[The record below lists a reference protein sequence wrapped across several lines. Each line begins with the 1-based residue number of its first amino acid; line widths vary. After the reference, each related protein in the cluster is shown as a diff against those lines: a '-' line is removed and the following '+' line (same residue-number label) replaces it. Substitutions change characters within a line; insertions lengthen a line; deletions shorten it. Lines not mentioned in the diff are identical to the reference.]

1 MKFCEILVNIYDLV
15 IVYYLVFIVY
25 TASTMSEKML
35 KFVDIGQQNPPKRDI
50 SERKEDFDEI
60 YQEFLKDR
68 AVQQSSRCSQCG
80 VPFCQV
86 HCPLSNNIPDW
97 LKLTAEGRYEEAYQL
112 SQSTNNMPE
121 VCGRICPQDRLCEG
135 NCVIEQSGHGT
146 VTIGSIEKYITEKA
160 WENGWVKP
168 IEINSEKNESVGI
181 IGSGPAGLACG
192 EQLRKKGYKV
202 TIYDRYDRAGGLLI
216 YGIPGFKL
224 EKHVVQ
230 RRIKLL
236 EESGIKFVLNFEVGK
251 DSSLTELREK
261 HDAILIATGVYKA
274 REVNLPGNDLSNI
287 FPAMEFLTASN
298 KKGLGDKVE
307 LFDNGT
313 LNAEGKDVVVI
324 GGGDT
329 AMDCLRTSVRQNAK
343 SVKCLYRRDRENM
356 PGSAREVGNAE
367 EEGVEF
373 IWLTSPKEFKGT
385 NKIESVVVNKMK
397 LGEPD
402 DSGRRKPVVE
412 ENSDFEI
419 KADLVIK
426 ALGFDPEDLPKLFNE
441 EKLQVSRWGT
451 IKADFDT
458 METSIQ
464 GVFAAGDIVRGAS
477 LVVWGIKDGRDAATQ
492 IERYLKSKENK
503 NKSEVAA

>member
-1 MKFCEILVNIYDLV
+1 
-15 IVYYLVFIVY
+15 
-25 TASTMSEKML
+25 ML

-236 EESGIKFVLNFEVGK
+236 EESGIKFILNFEVGK

-385 NKIESVVVNKMK
+385 NKIESLVVNKMK

-402 DSGRRKPVVE
+402 DSGRRKPVIE

-458 METSIQ
+458 METSIE

-477 LVVWGIKDGRDAATQ
+477 LVVWGIKDGRDAATS
-492 IERYLKSKENK
+492 IDNYLQSKQK
-503 NKSEVAA
+503 LRVA